1 MKKHEI
7 NEDMKWKVII
17 PIHKSIKDILSDD
30 PKHSNIRRKKIYL
43 LKFVFAFFQ
52 HIGNYVGRRDQK
64 QWRVTPKAELENC
77 SISLLSVKKGATK
90 KKE

>member
-1 MKKHEI
+1 MIQNIQISEERKYI
-7 NEDMKWKVII
+7 C
-17 PIHKSIKDILSDD
+17 LSLF
-30 PKHSNIRRKKIYL
+30 L
-43 LKFVFAFFQ
+43 LFFQ

-77 SISLLSVKKGATK
+77 SISLLSVKRGATK